1 MDNPTHKAI
10 PIYEAKTN
18 LSKYI
23 EQAKAGTP
31 VYIGARGQA
40 EVVLTVLP
48 KQSTSQNGLWGSMK
62 GSFKYSQTEWD
73 EATRLVNEDFENS
86 KIFPD
91 VD

>member
-1 MDNPTHKAI
+1 MSNSIHKAI

-31 VYIGARGQA
+31 VYIGARGEA

-48 KQSTSQNGLWGSMK
+48 TKPKASLWGSLRGQIFMSEK
-62 GSFKYSQTEWD
+62 AWD
-73 EATRLVNEDFENS
+73 NATKEVNQDFEDALS
-86 KIFPD
+86 KLED
-91 VD
+91 LK